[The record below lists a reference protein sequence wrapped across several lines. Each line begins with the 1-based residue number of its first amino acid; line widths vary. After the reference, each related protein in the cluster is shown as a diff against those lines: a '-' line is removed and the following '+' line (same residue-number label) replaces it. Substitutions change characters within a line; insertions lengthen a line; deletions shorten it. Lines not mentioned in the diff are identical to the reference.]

1 MRFLHLSLDGQVVS
15 TERYLR
21 AVLSR
26 ATVVAEAINT
36 THEKVTNSY
45 TTQGG
50 KCHRNEPCVVAGWL
64 CQAR

>member
-1 MRFLHLSLDGQVVS
+1 MGCSSLFHNSTSMRFLHLSLDGQVVS

-36 THEKVTNSY
+36 IHEKVTNSY
-45 TTQGG
+45 TTQ
-50 KCHRNEPCVVAGWL
+50 
-64 CQAR
+64 